1 MMMCQINC
9 CLTQLSRYS
18 NLAPECP
25 SFDQLFCP
33 ITYILHGDIMTS
45 FDNLLL
51 SYAHSESESE
61 RKKIEEELWKEYGV
75 EEAVMVMDMSG
86 FSQMTQKYGVIHYLS
101 MVKRMQAI
109 TQPIIERHRGH
120 VVKFEADNC
129 FSRFKEVIAAIRAAI
144 GINHAIEGMNLM
156 TPDEFDIQVSCGIDF
171 GRFLL
176 IKKKDFFGN
185 AVNKAS
191 KLGEDI
197 SGPGEILVT
206 KEAMDYVGEK
216 FGIQTELVNFNISG
230 ISLEAHLVL
239 Y

>member
-1 MMMCQINC
+1 
-9 CLTQLSRYS
+9 
-18 NLAPECP
+18 
-25 SFDQLFCP
+25 
-33 ITYILHGDIMTS
+33 MTS
-45 FDNLLL
+45 FDELLL
-51 SYAHSESESE
+51 SYAHSDNELE
-61 RKKIEEELWKEYGV
+61 RKRIEDQLWNEYGA

-86 FSQMTQKYGVIHYLS
+86 FSHMTQKYGVIHYLS
-101 MVKRMQAI
+101 MVKRMQGV
-109 TQPIIERHRGH
+109 TRPIIERYHGH
-120 VVKFEADNC
+120 VVKYEADNC
-129 FSRFKEVIAAIRAAI
+129 FARFKEVVDAIRASI

-156 TPDEFDIQVSCGIDF
+156 TPDEFDIHVSCGIDY

-206 KEAMDYVGEK
+206 EEAMRHVGEMLEIRTK
-216 FGIQTELVNFNISG
+216 KVNFNISG
-230 ISLEAHLVL
+230 ISLDVHLIQ

>member
-1 MMMCQINC
+1 
-9 CLTQLSRYS
+9 
-18 NLAPECP
+18 
-25 SFDQLFCP
+25 
-33 ITYILHGDIMTS
+33 MTS
-45 FDNLLL
+45 FDELLL
-51 SYAHSESESE
+51 SYAHSTNELE
-61 RKKIEEELWKEYGV
+61 RKRIEDQLWNEYGA

-86 FSQMTQKYGVIHYLS
+86 FSHMTQKYGVIHYLS
-101 MVKRMQAI
+101 MVKRMQGI
-109 TQPIIERHRGH
+109 TQPIIERYHGH
-120 VVKFEADNC
+120 VVKYEADNC
-129 FSRFKEVIAAIRAAI
+129 FARFKEVIDAIRASI

-156 TPDEFDIQVSCGIDF
+156 TPDEFDIHVSCGIDY

-206 KEAMDYVGEK
+206 EEAMRHVGEMLEIRTK
-216 FGIQTELVNFNISG
+216 KVNFNISG
-230 ISLEAHLVL
+230 ISLDVHLIQ

>member
-1 MMMCQINC
+1 
-9 CLTQLSRYS
+9 
-18 NLAPECP
+18 
-25 SFDQLFCP
+25 
-33 ITYILHGDIMTS
+33 MTS

-51 SYAHSESESE
+51 SYAHSESELE
-61 RKKIEEELWKEYGV
+61 RKRIEDELWQAYGV

-101 MVKRMQAI
+101 MVKRMQVI

-129 FSRFKEVIAAIRAAI
+129 FARFKEVIDAIRAAI

-156 TPDEFDIQVSCGIDF
+156 TPDEFDIQVSCGIDY

-206 KEAMDYVGEK
+206 EKAMGHVGEK
-216 FGIQTELVNFNISG
+216 FGIQTKLVNFNISG

>member
-1 MMMCQINC
+1 M
-9 CLTQLSRYS
+9 TQLFWYS
-18 NLAPECP
+18 NLAFECP
-25 SFDQLFCP
+25 FFNELFNP
-33 ITYILHGDIMTS
+33 NTYILHGDVMTS
-45 FDNLLL
+45 FDQFLL
-51 SYAHSESESE
+51 SYAHSESETE

-101 MVKRMQAI
+101 MVKRMQVI

-129 FSRFKEVIAAIRAAI
+129 FARFKEVIDAIRAAI
-144 GINHAIEGMNLM
+144 AINHAIEGMNLM
-156 TPDEFDIQVSCGIDF
+156 TPDEFDIHVSCGIDY

-197 SGPGEILVT
+197 SGPGEIMVT
-206 KEAMDYVGEK
+206 EKAMDHMGEK
-216 FGIQTELVNFNISG
+216 FGIQTKLVNFNISG

>member
-1 MMMCQINC
+1 
-9 CLTQLSRYS
+9 
-18 NLAPECP
+18 
-25 SFDQLFCP
+25 
-33 ITYILHGDIMTS
+33 MTS
-45 FDNLLL
+45 FDELLL
-51 SYAHSESESE
+51 SYAHSDNELE
-61 RKKIEEELWKEYGV
+61 RKRIEDQLWNEYGA

-86 FSQMTQKYGVIHYLS
+86 FSHMTQKYGVIHYLS
-101 MVKRMQAI
+101 MVKRMQGV
-109 TQPIIERHRGH
+109 TRPIIERYHGH
-120 VVKFEADNC
+120 VVKYEADNC
-129 FSRFKEVIAAIRAAI
+129 FARFKEVIDAIRASI

-156 TPDEFDIQVSCGIDF
+156 TPDEFDIHVSCGIDY

-206 KEAMDYVGEK
+206 EEAMRHVGEMLEIRTK
-216 FGIQTELVNFNISG
+216 KVNFNISG
-230 ISLEAHLVL
+230 ISLDVHLIQ